1 MKKNESYKIKNL
13 VLVLSLML
21 FSLSG
26 CDSDWIDS
34 DLNIDPDSPG
44 DVPMG
49 LILPGVQQS
58 MGYVLAGND
67 NVRTNNIW
75 MQHFDGVSRQS
86 FTEARYQLT
95 SADVGNL
102 WDATY
107 TSMLMNLDRMVLK
120 SKAENFVSPHFT
132 GVGQVMQATTLGITT
147 DIFGDIPFS
156 DALGGEQGN
165 LKPAYDTQEKIYDTI
180 FELLDNAVLNLASEE
195 NVLEV
200 TGDVIY
206 GGDLDKWTKAAY
218 SIKARHYLQ
227 LSNVLGDQA
236 YTMALAAVEKGFAS
250 NDDNYFVP
258 FEDANRNP
266 IFQFM
271 EQRGDITMGATF
283 VNFLDATA
291 VESKQDPRLPFY
303 VAENADGEFVGSE
316 AGSENASA
324 SLPGPYAAAPDS
336 PVYLMTYAELK
347 FIEAE
352 AQLGLGNQ
360 ELAKDAF
367 QEAVAASV
375 LMVTGEANTTW
386 LDANI
391 NNLPT
396 VTLEGIITQKYIN
409 GYATNQPYNDYRRTG
424 FPTLTLAQGAVLSQI
439 PVRFP
444 YPQSELDY
452 NTDNVPA
459 ARQLTDKVWW
469 DQ

>member
-21 FSLSG
+21 ISLSS

-44 DVPMG
+44 DVPMA

-102 WDATY
+102 WDNTY
-107 TSMLMNLDRMVLK
+107 TAMLMNLDRMVLK
-120 SKAENFVSPHFT
+120 SKAENFVSPHFE

-147 DIFGDIPFS
+147 DLFGDIPFS
-156 DALGGEQGN
+156 DALGGDQGN
-165 LKPAYDTQEKIYDTI
+165 LRPVYDTQEQVYDTI
-180 FELLDNAVLNLASEE
+180 FELLDNAVVNLAVAAAD
-195 NVLEV
+195 NVLPV

-250 NDDNYFVP
+250 NADNYFVP

-271 EQRGDITMGATF
+271 EQRGDITMGSTF
-283 VNFLDATA
+283 VDLLNATD
-291 VESKQDPRLPFY
+291 DPRLPFY
-303 VAENADGEFVGSE
+303 VAENADGEFVGSV
-316 AGSENASA
+316 AGSENATA
-324 SLPGPYAAAPDS
+324 SLPGPYAAAPES

-352 AQLGLGNQ
+352 AQLGLGKPV
-360 ELAKDAF
+360 LATDAF
-367 QEAVAASV
+367 KEAVAASV
-375 LMVTGEANTTW
+375 LLVTGEANTAW

-391 NNLPT
+391 NNITT

>member
-1 MKKNESYKIKNL
+1 MKKHESFKIKNL

-21 FSLSG
+21 ISLSG

-44 DVPMG
+44 DVPMA
-49 LILPGVQQS
+49 LILPAVQQS

-75 MQHFDGVSRQS
+75 TQHFDGVTRQS

-95 SADVGNL
+95 SADVGNV

-107 TSMLMNLDRMVLK
+107 TDILMNLDRLVEK
-120 SKAENFVSPHFT
+120 SKTEGFESPHFT
-132 GVGQVMQATTLGITT
+132 GVSQVMQATTLGITT

-165 LKPAYDTQEKIYDTI
+165 LRPEYDTQEQVYDTI
-180 FELLDNAVLNLASEE
+180 FELLDDAVVNLAASE
-195 NVLEV
+195 NVLPV
-200 TGDVIY
+200 KGDVIY
-206 GGDLDKWTKAAY
+206 GGSLTKWTKAAY

-227 LSNVLGDQA
+227 LSNVLGDEA
-236 YTMALAAVEKGFAS
+236 YTQALAAVENGFAS

-258 FEDANRNP
+258 FEDSNRNP

-271 EQRGDITMGATF
+271 EQRGDIAMGATF
-283 VNFLDATA
+283 VNLLLATD
-291 VESKQDPRLPFY
+291 DPRKPFY
-303 VAENADGEFVGSE
+303 VAENADGEFLGSE

-324 SLPGPYAAAPDS
+324 SEPGPYAADPES

-352 AQLGLGNQ
+352 AQLALGNPA
-360 ELAKDAF
+360 LATEAF
-367 QEAVAASV
+367 EEAVAASV
-375 LMVTGEANTTW
+375 LLVTGEANTTW
-386 LDANI
+386 LEENI
-391 NNLPT
+391 IGGT
-396 VTLEGIITQKYIN
+396 VTLEEIITQKYIN
-409 GYATNQPYNDYRRTG
+409 GFATNQPYNDFRRTG
-424 FPTLTLAQGAVLSQI
+424 FPNLPLAEGAVLSQI

-459 ARQLTDKVWW
+459 ARQLTDNVWW

>member
-1 MKKNESYKIKNL
+1 MKKHESYKIKNL

-21 FSLSG
+21 ISLSG

-44 DVPMG
+44 DVPMA
-49 LILPGVQQS
+49 LILPAVQQS

-67 NVRTNNIW
+67 NTRTNNIW
-75 MQHFDGVSRQS
+75 TQHFDGVSRQS

-95 SADVGNL
+95 SADVGNI

-107 TSMLMNLDRMVLK
+107 TDILMNLDRLVEK
-120 SKAENFVSPHFT
+120 SKNEGFESPHFT
-132 GVGQVMQATTLGITT
+132 GVAQVMQATTLGITT
-147 DIFGDIPFS
+147 DLFGDIPFS
-156 DALGGEQGN
+156 NALGGGQGN
-165 LKPAYDTQEKIYDTI
+165 LKPAYDTQEQVYDTI
-180 FELLDNAVLNLASEE
+180 FELLDDAVVNLAATA
-195 NVLEV
+195 NVLPV
-200 TGDVIY
+200 KGDVIY
-206 GGDLDKWTKAAY
+206 GGSLTKWTKAAY

-227 LSNVLGDQA
+227 LSNVLGNEA
-236 YTMALAAVEKGFAS
+236 YTKALAAVENGFAS
-250 NDDNYFVP
+250 NADNYFVP

-271 EQRGDITMGATF
+271 EQRGDIRMGATF
-283 VNFLDATA
+283 VNLLLATD
-291 VESKQDPRLPFY
+291 DPRLPFY
-303 VAENADGEFVGSE
+303 VAENADGEFLGSVS
-316 AGSENASA
+316 GSENASA
-324 SLPGPYAAAPDS
+324 SLPGPYAADPTS

-352 AQLGLGNQ
+352 AHLALGSPA
-360 ELAKDAF
+360 LATEAF

-375 LMVTGEANTTW
+375 LMVTGDANTAW

-391 NNLPT
+391 NGGT
-396 VTLEGIITQKYIN
+396 VTLEEIITQKYIS
-409 GYATNQPYNDYRRTG
+409 GFATNQPYSDFRRTG
-424 FPTLTLAQGAVLSQI
+424 FPNLPLAQGAVLSQI

-452 NTDNVPA
+452 NTENVPA
-459 ARQLTDKVWW
+459 ARQLTDNLWW